1 MSIGLSDILD
11 SYIYLDLEVDLEGE
25 IFSYGLLSADSAF
38 QAPPEQAPDV
48 LSQLMHTLHTQGL
61 LCGHNI
67 RRFDQVHLTRQW
79 PELDALQIIDTL
91 ELSLLAFALEP
102 SHRLQKDYKLSDYA
116 SNNPLEDVRATRLLL
131 EQCLKNLGQ
140 QHPGPLRQ
148 LYTWLLTHGETTA
161 DAAYRSLFESLGW
174 LPEAPP
180 AFSDLL
186 PTVLAAPSSDPL
198 ASEPLSS
205 EALDYI
211 WGILLRET
219 DFDRRFIVAALL
231 VWNFERNQHQSQKR
245 PSAWLNHLP
254 QFQDTRNQLFPLT
267 PKGFTYQ
274 PFLEAFDIRSFRG
287 GQEAA
292 VQAIIDR
299 KNPLILM
306 PTGGGK
312 SLCYQLPA
320 LMYYRRQWE
329 LTVCISPLQALM
341 EDQVVDLEAKGLDFA
356 TFINGNLPAELR
368 AERLEAVR
376 NGQKGLLYLS
386 PEQLRS
392 ISICALLRERP
403 PVLWVIDEAHCVSQ
417 WGQDFRPD
425 YRYIPK
431 FIHDLYQEL
440 DRPLPALALLTATA
454 TAQVR
459 DDICQ
464 LFQQQSLPVHRPSAA
479 DLHRANLHYH
489 VIPVKGNKD
498 PLIVEF
504 VKRALDEG
512 GCALVYTTTR
522 KEAETLAKML
532 QQRGID
538 AAPYHGKIP
547 KDEKGKLLR
556 EFKNGDL
563 NVVTATCAFGMGI
576 NRKDVRLVIHN
587 TPSGSLESYIQEA
600 GRAGRDGAPA
610 DCVLLFDDHDAD
622 MLFFLKSLG
631 HLSKTDL
638 RNIFLALRGVRDR
651 LRPRSTPITDEWF
664 WVTSDE
670 IYQTSELDDRFAN
683 DDDQRDTKIRV
694 ALHYLEEF
702 GLIERAENLSTVIQF
717 HLKHATPKQSW
728 QTFLAYSRPKDLK
741 PREVNQFERLIYG
754 MHLVQHQHQQDHDR
768 ISLERL
774 SDESG
779 IPVLELP
786 NRIRELQRASVCTA
800 QLPLTLLV
808 TKGVT
813 GDAKLTYGRYCTLEE
828 QLLNYLVDKVG
839 DKPSHMVNPRK
850 LATFLDTDRRQKLRD
865 SNLIQLLEGWQA
877 LGWVRLKR
885 LSGGLVQIKASDADF
900 GSLAQVRD
908 DHQKFCTKL
917 LDALYAEIDKTLET
931 KTGARLVVQCDFE
944 ALLATVCDSHP
955 ETQRERPLP
964 TDLEAQQLRRT
975 LIWLHDREI
984 LRLTDGLTLFH
995 QALKV
1000 KVIKGVNPNI
1010 IYSRYPRLEEHYKEQ
1025 ARKTHLMLQ
1034 YGALAEDDCARQQ
1047 LVKDYFDLPRDDFD
1061 KAYPEVTGAGVA
1073 RPLSQADYDNIMGPL
1088 NESQKAIVEAEDP
1101 AISVIAGPGS
1111 GKTRTIVH
1119 RIAYLI
1125 KVKRVAPDRIVVLAY
1140 NRNAV
1145 RELRLRLQDLIG
1157 NLASRLRVY
1166 TFHGLALALLGRTLE
1181 ETTTPSHKRQD
1192 AEKRFDNLLKD
1203 ACDLLESREED
1214 DDDIQLRR
1222 IRLLGNTEHIF
1233 VDEYQDVTEQ
1243 EYRLIRLISG
1253 LDDADDQSQSVQIN
1267 LCVIGDDDQNI
1278 YGFRGADAKF
1288 IRQFRAE
1295 YKAKQFLLTENYR
1308 STEAIIEVGNRVI
1321 QNNRRRCKRLPE
1333 EQVCID
1339 PTRLGQRGKPVQA
1352 KLFSTLT
1359 AQAIWVMQH
1368 VRHWLDSGT
1377 PPNEI
1382 AILAKEWE
1390 QFSEIRALLE
1400 RLGGIATYALKGRDV
1415 KLIRHS
1421 ATHQLLTQ
1429 LQKDPTLTLAETES
1443 VRQRFEDFFERKER
1457 HLTEP
1462 TIKTL
1467 LKIGD
1472 DLDKERGF
1480 GSTDLATPMTTE
1492 EIATSIYEFSES
1504 PSNSLTD
1511 EDAILVTSCHGAKG
1525 LEFSKV
1531 ILLTDNFSE
1540 AEYRLEDERRLFYVA
1555 ISRAK
1560 EELILCGV
1568 QSTQFLKETQIE
1580 PVIERMGSVKLP
1592 SRVHYFD
1599 FVPSKPND
1607 TGDVNLGY
1615 SATLRQQDTITKMG
1629 EGNLLQLRPN
1639 RYRNGWILLT
1649 EDFIEIGSL
1658 SKRCNE
1664 FLAKKGLDPNH
1675 FQFQPG
1681 EVDVRFIYRF
1691 VKTAEDSDQILADH
1705 YVVIPQIRIYR

>member
-1 MSIGLSDILD
+1 MGLSNILD
-11 SYIYLDLEVDLEGE
+11 SYIYLDLEVDLTGQ
-25 IFSYGLLSADSAF
+25 IFSYGLLSPAHTF
-38 QAPPEQAPDV
+38 QAAQAQAPDV
-48 LSQLMHTLHTQGL
+48 HSQLIQALQTQGI
-61 LCGHNI
+61 LCGHNF
-67 RRFDQVHLTRQW
+67 RRFDQVHLIRQW
-79 PELDALQIIDTL
+79 PELDGLQIIDTL

-102 SHRLQKDYKLSDYA
+102 CHRLQKDYKLSDYA

-140 QHPGPLRQ
+140 HPAPLRQ

-174 LPEAPP
+174 RPEAPP
-180 AFSDLL
+180 AFSDL
-186 PTVLAAPSSDPL
+186 PPAVLAAPSADAL
-198 ASEPLSS
+198 ASELLSS

-211 WGILLRET
+211 WGVLLRET

-231 VWNFERNQHQSQKR
+231 IWNFERNQHQSKQA

-254 QFQDTRNQLFPLT
+254 QFQDTLDQLFPVT

-274 PFLEAFDIRSFRG
+274 PFLKAFDIPGFQG
-287 GQEAA
+287 VQEEA
-292 VQAIIDR
+292 VQAIIAR
-299 KNPLILM
+299 QNPLILM

-320 LMYYRRQWE
+320 LMYYRRQWG

-341 EDQVVDLEAKGLDFA
+341 EDQVVDLEGEDKNLDFA
-356 TFINGNLPAELR
+356 TFINGNLPAALR
-368 AERLEAVR
+368 AERLEALR

-392 ISICALLRERP
+392 VSIRTLLRERP

-417 WGQDFRPD
+417 WGQSFRPD

-464 LFQQQSLPVHRPSAA
+464 LFQQQSLPVQ
-479 DLHRANLHYH
+479 LEIKANLHRDNLNYH
-489 VIPVKGNKD
+489 VIPVKGNKE
-498 PLIVEF
+498 PLIVEC
-504 VKRALDEG
+504 VQRALEQG

-532 QQRGID
+532 QQRGFR
-538 AAPYHGKIP
+538 AAHYHGKIP
-547 KDEKGKLLR
+547 KDDKGKLLR

-576 NRKDVRLVIHN
+576 NRKDVRVVIHN

-610 DCVLLFDDHDAD
+610 DCVLLFDAQDAE

-638 RNIFLALRGVRDR
+638 RNILKAIRGVRNR
-651 LRPRSTPITDEWF
+651 LRPRSTPITDDWF
-664 WVTSDE
+664 WVTSNE

-683 DDDQRDTKIRV
+683 DDAQRDTKIRV
-694 ALHYLEEF
+694 ALHHLEEF
-702 GLIERAENLSTVIQF
+702 GLIERAENLSTVVQF

-728 QTFLAYSRPKDLK
+728 QIFLAYSRPKDLK
-741 PREVNQFERLIYG
+741 PSEVNQFERLIYG
-754 MHLVQHQHQQDHDR
+754 MHLVQHQHQQDHER

-786 NRIRELQRASVCTA
+786 NRIRELQRAGVCTS
-800 QLPLTLLV
+800 QFPLTLTI
-808 TKGVT
+808 TKRAGKDT
-813 GDAKLTYGRYCTLEE
+813 KSDAKTKYRNHCNLEE
-828 QLLNYLVDKVG
+828 ELLNYLVEKVTDKA
-839 DKPSHMVNPRK
+839 SHIVNPRK
-850 LATFLDTDRRQKLRD
+850 LATYLDPDGKRKLRD
-865 SNLIQLLEGWQA
+865 TDLTRILATWQSLDWVHLER
-877 LGWVRLKR
+877 LG
-885 LSGGLVQIKASDADF
+885 GGLLRIKPWDKNSD
-900 GSLAQVRD
+900 SLFQAMEWLTY
-908 DHQKFCTKL
+908 HQSLCSKL
-917 LDALYAEIDKTLET
+917 LNIIYDEIDSKLET
-931 KTGARLVVQCDFE
+931 KIGDRLIFE
-944 ALLATVCDSHP
+944 CEFEEILEKFCSNSNP
-955 ETQRERPLP
+955 NET
-964 TDLEAQQLRRT
+964 DAKQLRRV
-975 LIWLHDREI
+975 LIWLHKQEI
-984 LRLTDGLTLFH
+984 LRLADGLTLFH
-995 QALKV
+995 QALKI
-1000 KVIKGVNPNI
+1000 KVLQENGKDKKINI
-1010 IYSRYPRLEEHYKEQ
+1010 IDSNYSTIEENYKEQ
-1025 ARKTHLMLQ
+1025 TRKTHLMLQ

-1181 ETTTPSHKRQD
+1181 ETTTPTHKRQD
-1192 AEKRFDNLLKD
+1192 AEKRFDSLLKD
-1203 ACDLLESREED
+1203 ACDLLESREDD

-1253 LDDADDQSQSVQIN
+1253 LDDKEDQSQSVQIN

-1288 IRQFRAE
+1288 ILQFKAE

-1321 QNNRRRCKRLPE
+1321 QNNRHRCKRLPE

-1339 PTRLGQRGKPVQA
+1339 QARIGQTGEPVLAQ
-1352 KLFSTLT
+1352 LFSTPT
-1359 AQAIWVMQH
+1359 AQAIWVTKQ
-1368 VRHWLDSGT
+1368 VRQWLNKGT

-1390 QFSEIRALLE
+1390 QLSEIRALLE
-1400 RLGGIATYALKGRDV
+1400 RLAGIPTYALKGRDV

-1421 ATHQLLTQ
+1421 ATHQLLKQ
-1429 LQKDPTLTLAETES
+1429 LQKDPTVTLPETES
-1443 VRQRFEDFFERKER
+1443 VRQRFEDFFERKGR
-1457 HLTEP
+1457 SLTEP
-1462 TIKTL
+1462 TVKTL

-1480 GSTDLATPMTTE
+1480 GSTDLATRITTE

-1504 PSNSLTD
+1504 PNNSLTD

-1531 ILLTDNFSE
+1531 ILLTDKFSE
-1540 AEYRLEDERRLFYVA
+1540 TEYQLEDERRLFYVA
-1555 ISRAK
+1555 TTRAK
-1560 EELILCGV
+1560 QELVLCGAK
-1568 QSTQFLKETQIE
+1568 STQFLQETQLE
-1580 PVIERMGSVKLP
+1580 PITELLDSVELP
-1592 SRVHYFD
+1592 KRINYFD
-1599 FVPSKPND
+1599 FNP
-1607 TGDVNLGY
+1607 GDVNL
-1615 SATLRQQDTITKMG
+1615 SARATQRNQDAIKPMR
-1629 EGNLLQLRPN
+1629 EGDPLYLRPN
-1639 RYRNGWILLT
+1639 RWGDGWSIFN
-1649 EDFIEIGSL
+1649 EKQVEIGALARKCNQSL
-1658 SKRCNE
+1658 DW
-1664 FLAKKGLDPNH
+1664 KGLEPGK

-1681 EVDVRFIYRF
+1681 DVTVRYIYRH
-1691 VKTAEDSDQILADH
+1691 VKTAEDSDEIVEDW

>member
-1 MSIGLSDILD
+1 MGLSDILD
-11 SYIYLDLEVDLEGE
+11 SYTYLDLEVDLEGQ
-25 IFSYGLLSADSAF
+25 IFSYGLLSPDSAF
-38 QAPPEQAPDV
+38 QASPDQAPDIH
-48 LSQLMHTLHTQGL
+48 SQLIHTLQTQGT
-61 LCGHNI
+61 LCGHNF

-79 PELDALQIIDTL
+79 PELDDLQIIDTL

-116 SNNPLEDVRATRLLL
+116 SNNPLDDVRATRLLL

-140 QHPGPLRQ
+140 HPAPLRQ

-174 LPEAPP
+174 RPEAPP
-180 AFSDLL
+180 AFSDLP
-186 PTVLAAPSSDPL
+186 PTVLTD
-198 ASEPLSS
+198 LSS

-231 VWNFERNQHQSQKR
+231 VWNFERNQHQSKQA

-254 QFQDTRNQLFPLT
+254 QFQDTLDQLFPVT
-267 PKGFTYQ
+267 PTGFTYQ
-274 PFLEAFDIRSFRG
+274 PFLKAFGIDQFRG
-287 GQEAA
+287 RQEEA
-292 VQAIIDR
+292 VQAIIAR
-299 KNPLILM
+299 QNPLILM

-320 LMYYRRQWE
+320 LMYYRRQWG
-329 LTVCISPLQALM
+329 LTVCMSPLQALM

-356 TFINGNLPAELR
+356 TFINGNLPATLR
-368 AERLEAVR
+368 TERLEALR
-376 NGQKGLLYLS
+376 NGQKRLLYLS

-392 ISICALLRERP
+392 VSIRTLLRERP

-464 LFQQQSLPVHRPSAA
+464 LFQQQSLPVQLEIKA
-479 DLHRANLHYH
+479 DLNRDNLHYQ

-504 VKRALDEG
+504 VQRALDQG

-522 KEAETLAKML
+522 QEAETLAKML
-532 QQRGID
+532 QQRGLH
-538 AAPYHGKIP
+538 AAPYHGKVA

-576 NRKDVRLVIHN
+576 NRKDVRAVIHN
-587 TPSGSLESYIQEA
+587 TPSSSLESYIQEA
-600 GRAGRDGAPA
+600 GRAGRDGNPA
-610 DCVLLFDDHDAD
+610 DCVLLFDENDVE

-651 LRPRSTPITDEWF
+651 LRPRSTPITDDWF

-670 IYQTSELDDRFAN
+670 IYQTSELDDRFAS
-683 DDDQRDTKIRV
+683 DDEQRDTKIRV

-702 GLIERAENLSTVIQF
+702 GLIERAENLSTVVQF

-741 PREVNQFERLIYG
+741 PSEVNQFERLIYG
-754 MHLVQHQHQQDHDR
+754 MHLVQHQHQQDHER

-786 NRIRELQRASVCTA
+786 NRIRELQRAGVCTS

-813 GDAKLTYGRYCTLEE
+813 GDAKLTYGRYCTLED

-839 DKPSHMVNPRK
+839 DKPSHVVNPRK
-850 LATFLDTDRRQKLRD
+850 LATFLDADRRQKLRD
-865 SNLIQLLEGWQA
+865 SKLTQLLEGWQA
-877 LGWVRLKR
+877 LGWVKLKR
-885 LSGGLVQIKASDADF
+885 LSGGLVRIKAANADS
-900 GSLAQVRD
+900 GPLAEVMNWLPR
-908 DHQKFCTKL
+908 HQSFCTKL
-917 LDALYAEIDKTLET
+917 LDALYAEIDNTLET

-944 ALLATVCDSHP
+944 VLLETVCDAHP
-955 ETQRERPLP
+955 ETLHERPMP
-964 TDLEAQQLRRT
+964 TDIEAQQLRRT

-1047 LVKDYFDLPRDDFD
+1047 LVKDYFTLPRDDFD
-1061 KAYPEVTGAGVA
+1061 QAYPEITGAGVA

-1157 NLASRLRVY
+1157 TLASRLRVY
-1166 TFHGLALALLGRTLE
+1166 TFHGLAIALLGRTLE
-1181 ETTTPSHKRQD
+1181 ETMTPSHKRQD
-1192 AEKRFDNLLKD
+1192 TEKRFDNLLRD
-1203 ACDLLESREED
+1203 ACDLLESGAED

-1222 IRLLGNTEHIF
+1222 IQYLGNTEHIF

-1253 LDDADDQSQSVQIN
+1253 LDDADDQSQSVQIH

-1288 IRQFRAE
+1288 ILQFKAE

-1308 STEAIIEVGNRVI
+1308 STEAIIEVGNQVI
-1321 QNNRRRCKRLPE
+1321 QNNRHRCKRLPE

-1339 PTRLGQRGKPVQA
+1339 PTRIGQRGKPVGA

-1359 AQAIWVMQH
+1359 AQAIWVMQQ
-1368 VRHWLDSGT
+1368 VRQWLDNGT

-1390 QFSEIRALLE
+1390 QLSEIRALLE
-1400 RLGGIATYALKGRDV
+1400 RLGDIPTYALKGRDV

-1421 ATHQLLTQ
+1421 ATHQLLKQ
-1429 LQKDPTLTLAETES
+1429 LQKDPTVTLAETES
-1443 VRQRFEDFFERKER
+1443 VRQRFEDFFKRKER

-1462 TIKTL
+1462 TVKTL

-1480 GSTDLATPMTTE
+1480 GSTNLATKITTE

-1540 AEYRLEDERRLFYVA
+1540 AEYRLEEERRLFYVA
-1555 ISRAK
+1555 ITRAK
-1560 EELILCGV
+1560 EELVLCGV
-1568 QSTQFLKETQIE
+1568 KSTQFLQETQIE
-1580 PVIERMGSVKLP
+1580 LVIEPMDSVQLP

-1599 FVPSKPND
+1599 FGPA
-1607 TGDVNLGY
+1607 DVALGY
-1615 SATLRQQDTITKMG
+1615 SATLGQQDRIKKMG
-1629 EGNLLQLRPN
+1629 EGDLLQLRPN
-1639 RYRNGWILLT
+1639 RYQNGWLILT
-1649 EDFIEIGSL
+1649 KDFIEIGSL
-1658 SKRCNE
+1658 SKRCNG
-1664 FLAKKGLDPNH
+1664 FLAKKGLDPNQ
-1675 FQFQPG
+1675 FKFQPG
-1681 EVDVRFIYRF
+1681 EVDIRLIYRF
-1691 VKTAEDSDQILADH
+1691 VKTAEDSDEILEDH
-1705 YVVIPQIRIYR
+1705 YVVIPKIRIYR